1 MDDVIIV
8 TVSYWYRGK
17 GWIDPR
23 TQIEFKGDQKGL
35 PITISKSKDLT
46 GIKRS
51 IILNNLILLE
61 GNLGEPGV
69 ANLEKIDPA
78 ELSPEQ
84 LEKLAGSGSRNN
96 EELEKK
102 IKELEEEKKAI
113 NKELTDL
120 KSESKTDKEKITKLE
135 SDLKLV
141 NEELTTTK
149 GKLTIAE
156 SDLVNEKTNTS
167 NEVKSHKKT
176 KDAMFKIHIFTTE
189 ELADAYFTAT
199 ILKEIMTVKG
209 IEFEASDNK
218 AQLTEKLIAGEVTE

>member
-84 LEKLAGSGSRNN
+84 LEELAGSGSRNN

-113 NKELTDL
+113 NK
-120 KSESKTDKEKITKLE
+120 
-135 SDLKLV
+135 
-141 NEELTTTK
+141 ELTTTK

-209 IEFEASDNK
+209 IAFEASDNK
-218 AQLTEKLIAGEVTE
+218 AQLTKKLIAGQVTE

>member
-61 GNLGEPGV
+61 GDLGEPGL

-84 LEKLAGSGSRNN
+84 LEQLAGSGSENN

-102 IKELEEEKKAI
+102 IKELEEEKKTI
-113 NKELTDL
+113 NK
-120 KSESKTDKEKITKLE
+120 
-135 SDLKLV
+135 
-141 NEELTTTK
+141 ELTTTK

-209 IEFEASDNK
+209 IAFEASDNK
-218 AQLTEKLIAGEVTE
+218 TQLTKKLIAGQVTE

>member
-69 ANLEKIDPA
+69 ANLEKIDLA

-84 LEKLAGSGSRNN
+84 LEELAGSGSRNN

-120 KSESKTDKEKITKLE
+120 KSESKTDKEKITKL
-135 SDLKLV
+135 
-141 NEELTTTK
+141 
-149 GKLTIAE
+149 E

-218 AQLTEKLIAGEVTE
+218 AQLTKKLIAGQVTE

>member
-61 GNLGEPGV
+61 GDLGEPGL

-84 LEKLAGSGSRNN
+84 LEQLAGSGSENN

-102 IKELEEEKKAI
+102 IKELEEEKKTI
-113 NKELTDL
+113 NK
-120 KSESKTDKEKITKLE
+120 
-135 SDLKLV
+135 
-141 NEELTTTK
+141 ELTTTK

-167 NEVKSHKKT
+167 NEVKAHKKT

-218 AQLTEKLIAGEVTE
+218 AQLTKKLITGQVAE